1 MNFSNRKERYD
12 MQNNIAIEMNKR
24 GLERVSESISE
35 NIRNSVRLISRSVKE
50 EKMELGKTKIGGKPD
65 VPEGFVWPE
74 WKSGFL
80 SFIAQI
86 NLSEVAKYDTE
97 KLLPT
102 TGILYFF
109 YDANQETWGF
119 DPEDVGSSKVIYFD
133 GDMSGLKR
141 IDFPEDLDEEEG
153 IFKACRVDIKSEM
166 SLPGFDSAYVEEL
179 ELDCDEEDA
188 YFDFCEEKNDDEII
202 NKILGNPDQVQED
215 MLLQCQLASNG
226 IFCGDDSVS
235 DNPRVEELKKG
246 MKDWRLLLQID
257 SDENCEMMWGDVG
270 RIYFWIKTEDLKNRN
285 FDKVWLV
292 LQCG

>member
-1 MNFSNRKERYD
+1 
-12 MQNNIAIEMNKR
+12 MQNKMANEMNKR

-35 NIRNSVRLISRSVKE
+35 NTKNSVRLISHSVKE
-50 EKMELGKTKIGGKPD
+50 EKIGLGKTKIGGKPD
-65 VPEGFVWPE
+65 VPDGFVWPE
-74 WKSGFL
+74 WESRHL

-86 NLSEVAKYDTE
+86 NLKEVATYDTE

-109 YDANQETWGF
+109 YDSSQETWGF
-119 DPEDVGSSKVIYFD
+119 DPKDIGSWKVVYFD
-133 GDMSGLKR
+133 GDMSELKR
-141 IDFPEDLDEEEG
+141 IDFPEDLDEEEE

-188 YFDFCEEKNDDEII
+188 YFDFCEEKNEDEII
-202 NKILGNPDQVQED
+202 NKILGNPDQIQDD
-215 MLLQCQLASNG
+215 MMLQCQLASNG
-226 IFCGDDSVS
+226 IYCGDATENND
-235 DNPRVEELKKG
+235 PKAEELKKG

-270 RIYFWIKTEDLKNRN
+270 RIYFWIKSDDLKNRK
-285 FDKVWLV
+285 FDKVWMV

>member
-1 MNFSNRKERYD
+1 
-12 MQNNIAIEMNKR
+12 MQNKIVNEMNKK

-35 NIRNSVRLISRSVKE
+35 NIRNSVRLISHSVKE
-50 EKMELGKTKIGGKPD
+50 EKIGFGKTKIGGKPD
-65 VPEGFVWPE
+65 LPDGFVWPE
-74 WKSGFL
+74 WKSGHL

-109 YDANQETWGF
+109 YDNSQETWGF
-119 DPEDVGSSKVIYFD
+119 DPEGIGSSKVIYFD

-141 IDFPEDLDEEEG
+141 INFPEDLEQEN
-153 IFKACRVDIKSEM
+153 IFKASRVDIKSEM
-166 SLPGFDSAYVEEL
+166 SLPAFESAYIEEL

-188 YFDFCEEKNDDEII
+188 YYDFCEVKNDDETIS
-202 NKILGNPDQVQED
+202 KILGNPDQIQDD
-215 MLLQCQLASNG
+215 MMLECQLASNG
-226 IFCGDDSVS
+226 IYCGDASEDN
-235 DNPRVEELKKG
+235 NPRVEELKKG

-285 FDKVWLV
+285 FDKVWLI

>member
-1 MNFSNRKERYD
+1 
-12 MQNNIAIEMNKR
+12 MQNKIVIEMNKR
-24 GLERVSESISE
+24 GLERVSEKISE
-35 NIRNSVRLISRSVKE
+35 NIRNSVRLISHSVKE
-50 EKMELGKTKIGGKPD
+50 EKIGLGKTKIGGKPD
-65 VPEGFVWPE
+65 VPNGFVWPE
-74 WKSGFL
+74 WKTRPL

-109 YDANQETWGF
+109 YETNQETWGF
-119 DPEDVGSSKVIYFD
+119 DPEDIGSWKVIYLD
-133 GDMSGLKR
+133 GVMSDLKR
-141 IDFPEDLDEEEG
+141 IDFPEDLDKED

-166 SLPGFDSAYVEEL
+166 SLPAFESAYIEAL
-179 ELDCDEEDA
+179 DLDCDEEDA

-202 NKILGNPDQVQED
+202 NKIMGNPDQIQDD
-215 MLLQCQLASNG
+215 MMLQCQLASNG
-226 IFCGDDSVS
+226 IFCGDDSES
-235 DNPRVEELKKG
+235 NNPRVEELKKG

-257 SDENCEMMWGDVG
+257 SDENCDMMWGDVG

-285 FDKVWLV
+285 FDKVWMV